1 MHAYRIKDLAKPNGP
16 IARSTLY
23 KHAAEGRLI
32 MRRVGGATVVLAQ
45 DWRRYLEGAPATNG
59 VHASHC
65 TTSAAAA
72 A

>member
-1 MHAYRIKDLAKPNGP
+1 MQAYRIKDLAKPNGP

-45 DWRRYLEGAPATNG
+45 DWRRYLEGTPAACG
-59 VHASHC
+59 VQNSHR
-65 TTSAAAA
+65 TTSSVAAA
-72 A
+72 

>member
-1 MHAYRIKDLAKPNGP
+1 MHAYRIKELAKPNGP

-45 DWRRYLEGAPATNG
+45 NWRRYLEGAPTTRGAQG
-59 VHASHC
+59 GPCA
-65 TTSAAAA
+65 TSAGIAA
-72 A
+72 